1 VKRSMRVKFFIVLA
15 AAKLLVGFVSPAL
28 AQAST
33 DLAPLV
39 ILVRHAEKACTN
51 SDDPPL
57 SQAGKKRAEALAA
70 ALASA
75 GVGRVITTDFRRT
88 NETAGPLAQALALQ
102 PVVINLKNGP
112 TDLPAHIG
120 RVVDAARASNDG
132 AVLVVGHTVTI
143 PGMITGLGGPEMGE
157 ISESEYSN
165 LFVLVGGPK
174 IRVVR
179 SHYGAPDH
187 NSQPDCN

>member
-1 VKRSMRVKFFIVLA
+1 MARIPALGTDLRRSLQRFAVTRRSGRRSERAAPRRDNVKRSMLVKFFIVWA
-15 AAKLLVGFVSPAL
+15 AAKLLVGIVSPVL

-51 SDDPPL
+51 SDDDPPL

-75 GVGRVITTDFRRT
+75 GVKRVITTDFRRT

-112 TDLPAHIG
+112 TDLPAHI
-120 RVVDAARASNDG
+120 
-132 AVLVVGHTVTI
+132 
-143 PGMITGLGGPEMGE
+143 
-157 ISESEYSN
+157 
-165 LFVLVGGPK
+165 
-174 IRVVR
+174 
-179 SHYGAPDH
+179 
-187 NSQPDCN
+187 